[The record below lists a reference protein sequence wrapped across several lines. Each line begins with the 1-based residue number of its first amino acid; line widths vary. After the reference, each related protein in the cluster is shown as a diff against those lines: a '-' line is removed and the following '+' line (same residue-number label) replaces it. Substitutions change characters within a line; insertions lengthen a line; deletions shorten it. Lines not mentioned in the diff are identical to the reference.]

1 MAFAVFFF
9 TSWLVL
15 ALFLAIPKK
24 LSIIENT
31 FVFLIIL
38 VISINWTWIIY
49 EEMKLIKS
57 TKDAMDYTAF
67 LLFRSIIIPM
77 ILVTQLNLL
86 CRANTFAKSLLNV
99 STSLAILLLLTF
111 FSTFFNM
118 TNYIKWNI
126 GYDAIYY
133 LSLHVIAYFSL
144 KFFRKSAQSEVKYS

>member
-9 TSWLVL
+9 ASWLVL
-15 ALFLAIPKK
+15 TLFLVIPKK

-49 EEMKLIKS
+49 EEIKLIKS
-57 TKDAMDYTAF
+57 TEETMEYTAF
-67 LLFRSIIIPM
+67 LLFRSVIIPM

-86 CRANTFAKSLLNV
+86 CRANKFTKSLLIL

-111 FSTFFNM
+111 LSTFFNM
-118 TNYIKWNI
+118 ANYIKWNI

-133 LSLHVIAYFSL
+133 LSLHVIAYYSL